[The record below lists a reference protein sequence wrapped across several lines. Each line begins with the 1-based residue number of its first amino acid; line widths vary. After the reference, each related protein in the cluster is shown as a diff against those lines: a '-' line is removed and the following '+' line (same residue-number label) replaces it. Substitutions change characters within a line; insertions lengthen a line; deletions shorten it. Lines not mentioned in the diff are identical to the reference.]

1 MSDRDEFGSF
11 LVGFI
16 VGGLAGAVTALLL
29 APQSG
34 EETRTMI
41 KEKSIEL
48 KDKAAESIEEASKR
62 AEEAY
67 IDARNKA
74 EEWTKI
80 AAQRFEEAQ
89 TKGAVMIEEQK
100 TKIGEA
106 AKSVAKKVEAAK
118 PAKAE

>member
-34 EETRTMI
+34 EETRTLI

-48 KDKAAESIEEASKR
+48 KDKAAETVEEASKR

-67 IDARNKA
+67 IEARNKA
-74 EEWTKI
+74 EEWTKV

-89 TKGAVMIEEQK
+89 NKGAVVIEEQK
-100 TKIGEA
+100 AKFGEA
-106 AKSVAKKVEAAK
+106 VKSVTKKADAAK
-118 PAKAE
+118 PAKAA